1 MSMHQI
7 LGDVAA
13 AIAAVLQRE
22 LPQLGQDWWQSNV
35 VDRLSIQQQRL
46 VNERRVDSLS
56 GLDLAG
62 LLRVFDQNWNPLGYR
77 LNLDQQARN
86 WLKEAQGIR
95 NRWAHLPPGGLRS
108 EDTYRDIDTLYRL
121 LGVLGADQATLDRAQ
136 AERGRVLEELAP
148 RPKDKEVALQT
159 GQPQGGISK
168 GTVVRLRARPDITG
182 AVLDVLPGDPEARYT
197 VFHGGEVATYYES
210 QVEPIILRPVRK
222 SVEPDAL
229 HAALTATQLRHPST
243 KHLYSLYASRIN
255 FVPYQFRPVLKLI
268 QADRPRLLI
277 ADEVGVGKT
286 IEAGL
291 ILKELQARRELKSV
305 LVICPKPLVAER
317 KWMEEL
323 KRFDEQFTHIDG
335 DALRYCIEE
344 THLDGVWPQQ
354 YSRSIVPYS
363 LFDEALLL
371 GKQSKGRRVKG
382 LLDLDPPPAF
392 DLVIVDEAHHIRNTD
407 TWAYRTVR
415 YFCDNAEAVVLLSAT
430 PIQLGDNDLF
440 NLLQLARPDLLPS
453 RRDFDHMA
461 EPNPHI
467 NAAIEVGRNAGPGWM
482 TVAREHLALAL
493 RTDWGSSVLSAD
505 PRVQPLLDSLD
516 QQELRPE
523 DRLRV
528 VRELE
533 ALYTFAPII
542 NRTRRRDIGNF
553 TTRKPE
559 TVSVDF
565 TAEQEKLHRG
575 VLDLVARILAHR
587 HGDRNLQFM
596 MTTIRRQ
603 VASCVFGLAPYL
615 EAILSGQISRLE
627 LSESDSDDELQ
638 TMTEAFAE
646 FRADVDALVRLAK
659 SLSSDDPKFS
669 AFAKVVRDKQALA
682 NNKLLVFSTFRHTLS
697 YLVEKLQGESIRIG
711 LIHGDVPEE
720 ERREL
725 RNRFSRPKDDPRAI
739 DLLLSSEVGCE
750 GLDYQFCDGIVNYDL
765 PWNPMRVE
773 QRIGRIDRYG
783 QRSETVAI
791 FNFITPGT
799 VDAEI
804 YERCLLRIGVFRQAL
819 GGSEEIL
826 GNLTREIRGIAE
838 NLQLTLEEQARRL
851 QQLADNEIR
860 VVQEQMLLEEQ
871 QATLFGL
878 SVPKQDE
885 ELIKSAS
892 SFWLTPPRIRNLV
905 ERYFSALEGGRSYKL
920 QGRQPMVSV
929 QLNQEMRNRLIDDFK
944 AVSQLGAVD
953 RSWERWLKGSDPYLR
968 ITFDPA
974 TADEDR
980 SATFVTPTHPLAR
993 QAAKS
998 LDPSATLSCSVLAKS
1013 STVATGRYPFAIYR
1027 WKILGVTESFAFQPV
1042 CESEEHAKA
1051 LLGLLEGAIAAQD
1064 ASAIAAAEEERL
1076 EAIHYRVWMSS
1087 RGEHIESVTRSAEV
1101 RLASLKASHQA
1112 RVALLEEQRDQATDA
1127 RIRRMKEGQL
1137 EAANRDYE
1145 RRRSELERVA
1155 GQAEIVAEAAVLGVL
1170 YVEN

>member
-1 MSMHQI
+1 MSAHQI

-13 AIAAVLQRE
+13 ALVAILQRE
-22 LPQLGQDWWQSNV
+22 LPLLDQNWWQSNV
-35 VDRLSIQQQRL
+35 IDRLSIQQQRM
-46 VNERRVDSLS
+46 VSDRRVDSLS

-62 LLRVFDQNWNPLGYR
+62 LLRVFDQNWNLLGYR

-108 EDTYRDIDTLYRL
+108 EDAYRDIDTLCRL
-121 LGVLGADQATLDRAQ
+121 LVVLGADKAALDRAQ
-136 AERGRVLEELAP
+136 AERGRVLGDLAP
-148 RPKDKEVALQT
+148 RPKVQETALQT
-159 GQPQGGISK
+159 SQAPSGISK
-168 GTVVRLRARPDITG
+168 GTVIRLRARPDITG
-182 AVLDVLPGDPEARYT
+182 AVLDVLPSDFETRYS

-210 QVEPIILRPVRK
+210 QIEPIDLKPARK

-243 KHLYSLYASRIN
+243 KHLYSLHASRIN

-335 DALRYCIEE
+335 DALRYCIDE

-371 GKQSKGRRVKG
+371 GKQGKGRKVKG

-415 YFCDNAEAVVLLSAT
+415 YFCDNAQAVVLLSAT

-440 NLLQLARPDLLPS
+440 NLLQLLRPDLLPS
-453 RRDFDHMA
+453 RRDFDQMA
-461 EPNPHI
+461 QPNPHI
-467 NAAIEVGRNAGPGWM
+467 NAAIEVARQAGPEWLAA
-482 TVAREHLALAL
+482 AREHLVHAL
-493 RTDWGSSVLSAD
+493 RTNWGQSVLSAD
-505 PRVQPLLDSLD
+505 PRVQPLLDALD
-516 QQELRPE
+516 QQELQP
-523 DRLRV
+523 DARLQV

-559 TVSVDF
+559 TVSVAF
-565 TAEQEKLHRG
+565 TPEQEQLHRG
-575 VLDLVARILAHR
+575 VLELVAKVLAHR

-615 EAILSGQISRLE
+615 KAILSGQISKLE
-627 LSESDSDDELQ
+627 LSEADGEDDLQ
-638 TMTEAFAE
+638 AANDVFADL
-646 FRADVDALVRLAK
+646 RADVDVLLRLAGN
-659 SLSSDDPKFS
+659 LSPDDPKFA

-697 YLVEKLQGESIRIG
+697 YLLENLQRVGIRIG
-711 LIHGDVPEE
+711 LIHGDVPDE

-725 RNRFSRPKDDPRAI
+725 RNRFSRPKDDPRAL

-750 GLDYQFCDGIVNYDL
+750 GLDYQFCDGLVNYDL

-783 QRSETVAI
+783 QRSEIVAI

-826 GNLTREIRGIAE
+826 GKLTREIRDIAE
-838 NLQLTLEEQARRL
+838 NFQLTLEEQARRL
-851 QQLADNEIR
+851 QQLADNEILM
-860 VVQEQMLLEEQ
+860 VQEQMRLEAQ

-892 SFWLTPPRIRNLV
+892 SFWLTPPRIRNLIGH
-905 ERYFSALEGGRSYKL
+905 YFSALDAGRSSKL
-920 QGRQPMVSV
+920 QGRQPIVHV
-929 QLNQEMRNRLIDDFK
+929 QINQELRNRLIADLK
-944 AVSQLGAVD
+944 AVAQFGAVD
-953 RSWERWLKGSDPYLR
+953 RSWERWLKGSDPHLR
-968 ITFDPA
+968 IAFDPA
-974 TADEDR
+974 VADEDR
-980 SATFVTPTHPLAR
+980 SAMFVTPTHPLAR
-993 QAAKS
+993 QAAKAV
-998 LDPSATLSCSVLAKS
+998 DPSATLACSVSAKS
-1013 STVATGRYPFAIYR
+1013 TALALGRYPFAIYR
-1027 WKILGVTESFAFQPV
+1027 WKVLGISESFAFQPI
-1042 CESEEHAKA
+1042 CESEEHSKA
-1051 LLGLLEGAIAAQD
+1051 LLGLLENAATNQD
-1064 ASAIAAAEEERL
+1064 TSGITAAEEERL
-1076 EAIHYRVWMSS
+1076 EATHYRVWVSS
-1087 RGEHIESVTRSAEV
+1087 RSEHIETETQLAEV

-1127 RIRRMKEGQL
+1127 RIRRMKDGQI
-1137 EAANRDYE
+1137 EAADRDYE
-1145 RRRSELERVA
+1145 RRCSDLERVA
-1155 GQAEIVAEAAVLGVL
+1155 KSAEIVAEAAVLGVL

>member
-1 MSMHQI
+1 MSTHQI

-46 VNERRVDSLS
+46 VNERHVDSLS

-77 LNLDQQARN
+77 LNLDQQART

-108 EDTYRDIDTLYRL
+108 EDAYRDIDTLYRL

-136 AERGRVLEELAP
+136 AERGRVLEELAL
-148 RPKDKEVALQT
+148 RPKDREVALQADL
-159 GQPQGGISK
+159 PQGGISK

-197 VFHGGEVATYYES
+197 VFHGGEVTTYYES
-210 QVEPIILRPVRK
+210 QVEPIVLRPVRK

-268 QADRPRLLI
+268 QAERPRLLI

-323 KRFDEQFTHIDG
+323 KRFDEPFTHIDG

-440 NLLQLARPDLLPS
+440 TLLQLARPDLLPS

-467 NAAIEVGRNAGPGWM
+467 NAAIEVARNAGPRWM

-516 QQELRPE
+516 QLELRPE
-523 DRLRV
+523 DRLR
-528 VRELE
+528 
-533 ALYTFAPII
+533 
-542 NRTRRRDIGNF
+542 
-553 TTRKPE
+553 
-559 TVSVDF
+559 S
-565 TAEQEKLHRG
+565 
-575 VLDLVARILAHR
+575 
-587 HGDRNLQFM
+587 RN
-596 MTTIRRQ
+596 
-603 VASCVFGLAPYL
+603 
-615 EAILSGQISRLE
+615 
-627 LSESDSDDELQ
+627 
-638 TMTEAFAE
+638 
-646 FRADVDALVRLAK
+646 K
-659 SLSSDDPKFS
+659 
-669 AFAKVVRDKQALA
+669 
-682 NNKLLVFSTFRHTLS
+682 
-697 YLVEKLQGESIRIG
+697 
-711 LIHGDVPEE
+711 
-720 ERREL
+720 
-725 RNRFSRPKDDPRAI
+725 
-739 DLLLSSEVGCE
+739 
-750 GLDYQFCDGIVNYDL
+750 
-765 PWNPMRVE
+765 
-773 QRIGRIDRYG
+773 
-783 QRSETVAI
+783 
-791 FNFITPGT
+791 IT
-799 VDAEI
+799 
-804 YERCLLRIGVFRQAL
+804 
-819 GGSEEIL
+819 
-826 GNLTREIRGIAE
+826 
-838 NLQLTLEEQARRL
+838 
-851 QQLADNEIR
+851 
-860 VVQEQMLLEEQ
+860 
-871 QATLFGL
+871 
-878 SVPKQDE
+878 
-885 ELIKSAS
+885 
-892 SFWLTPPRIRNLV
+892 
-905 ERYFSALEGGRSYKL
+905 
-920 QGRQPMVSV
+920 
-929 QLNQEMRNRLIDDFK
+929 
-944 AVSQLGAVD
+944 
-953 RSWERWLKGSDPYLR
+953 
-968 ITFDPA
+968 
-974 TADEDR
+974 
-980 SATFVTPTHPLAR
+980 
-993 QAAKS
+993 
-998 LDPSATLSCSVLAKS
+998 
-1013 STVATGRYPFAIYR
+1013 
-1027 WKILGVTESFAFQPV
+1027 
-1042 CESEEHAKA
+1042 
-1051 LLGLLEGAIAAQD
+1051 
-1064 ASAIAAAEEERL
+1064 
-1076 EAIHYRVWMSS
+1076 
-1087 RGEHIESVTRSAEV
+1087 
-1101 RLASLKASHQA
+1101 
-1112 RVALLEEQRDQATDA
+1112 
-1127 RIRRMKEGQL
+1127 
-1137 EAANRDYE
+1137 
-1145 RRRSELERVA
+1145 
-1155 GQAEIVAEAAVLGVL
+1155 
-1170 YVEN
+1170 

>member
-77 LNLDQQARN
+77 LNFDQQARN

-108 EDTYRDIDTLYRL
+108 EDAYRDIDTLYRL

-210 QVEPIILRPVRK
+210 QVEPIVLRPVRK

-371 GKQSKGRRVKG
+371 GKQGKGRRVKG

-440 NLLQLARPDLLPS
+440 NLLQLVRPDLLPS

-467 NAAIEVGRNAGPGWM
+467 NAAIEVARNAGPGWM

-505 PRVQPLLDSLD
+505 PRVQPVLDSLD
-516 QQELRPE
+516 QQELRTE
-523 DRLRV
+523 DRLKV

-542 NRTRRRDIGNF
+542 NRTRRRDIGSF

-565 TAEQEKLHRG
+565 TEEQEKLHRG

-627 LSESDSDDELQ
+627 LSESDSDDDLQ
-638 TMTEAFAE
+638 AMTEAFAE
-646 FRADVDALVRLAK
+646 FRSDVDALVRLAK
-659 SLSSDDPKFS
+659 NLSSDDPKFS
-669 AFAKVVRDKQALA
+669 AFAKVVREKQVLV

-892 SFWLTPPRIRNLV
+892 SFWLTPPRIRNLI

-944 AVSQLGAVD
+944 AVSQFGAVD

-968 ITFDPA
+968 VTFDPA

-998 LDPSATLSCSVLAKS
+998 LDPSATLSCSVSAKS
-1013 STVATGRYPFAIYR
+1013 STVAPGRYPFAIYR

-1051 LLGLLEGAIAAQD
+1051 LLGLLEDAVATQD
-1064 ASAIAAAEEERL
+1064 TSAMTAAEEERL

-1145 RRRSELERVA
+1145 RRRSDLERVA

>member
-1 MSMHQI
+1 MHQI

-22 LPQLGQDWWQSNV
+22 LPQLGPDWWQSNV

-46 VNERRVDSLS
+46 VNERRVESLS

-108 EDTYRDIDTLYRL
+108 EDAYRDIDTLYRL
-121 LGVLGADQATLDRAQ
+121 FGVLGADQATLDRAE

-210 QVEPIILRPVRK
+210 QVEPIVQRPVRK

-268 QADRPRLLI
+268 RADRPRLLI

-291 ILKELQARRELKSV
+291 ILKELQARREIKSV

-371 GKQSKGRRVKG
+371 GKQGKGRRVKG

-440 NLLQLARPDLLPS
+440 NLLQLVRPDLLPS

-467 NAAIEVGRNAGPGWM
+467 NAAIEVVRNAAPGWM
-482 TVAREHLALAL
+482 TVAREHLTRALH
-493 RTDWGSSVLSAD
+493 TDWGASVLAAD

-516 QQELRPE
+516 QQDLRSE
-523 DRLRV
+523 DRLKV

-533 ALYTFAPII
+533 VLYTFAPII

-565 TAEQEKLHRG
+565 TAEQEELHRG

-627 LSESDSDDELQ
+627 LSESDSDDDLQ

-669 AFAKVVRDKQALA
+669 AFAKVVRGKQALA

-697 YLVEKLQGESIRIG
+697 YLVEKLQRESVRIG

-892 SFWLTPPRIRNLV
+892 SFWLTPPRIRNLI

-920 QGRQPMVSV
+920 QGRQHMVSV
-929 QLNQEMRNRLIDDFK
+929 QLNQEMRNRLIEDFK
-944 AVSQLGAVD
+944 AVSQFGAVD

-968 ITFDPA
+968 VTFDPV

-993 QAAKS
+993 QAARS
-998 LDPSATLSCSVLAKS
+998 LDPSTTLSCSVLAKS
-1013 STVATGRYPFAIYR
+1013 STFSPGRYPFAIYR

-1051 LLGLLEGAIAAQD
+1051 LLGLMEGAIATQD
-1064 ASAIAAAEEERL
+1064 TSATTAAEEERL

-1101 RLASLKASHQA
+1101 RLASLKASHDA